1 VLEQAKEL
9 FEHAFPMAGM
19 LRRVENHA
27 LHNIFTAAFREIM
40 EVLAQ
45 KKSELG
51 PGYLDAWL
59 RDPDH
64 HAPDDYNIAGWR
76 YKC

>member
-1 VLEQAKEL
+1 
-9 FEHAFPMAGM
+9 M
-19 LRRVENHA
+19 
-27 LHNIFTAAFREIM
+27 HNIFTAAFREIM